1 MIQLQS
7 TTSFFQTHG
16 RLRKSQRTTLAAL
29 VWTVIQFPL
38 LGSAIIGRH
47 LAMADEVTTTA
58 KHAIKRVDRF
68 LGNSRIDMVIAQGD
82 LITYLLDDA
91 PEALLT
97 LDWTD
102 PRDGVHQFL
111 SLNWRAH
118 GRAIPLGWITVRK
131 DSLKDRMR
139 AIELDLCQRVA
150 QFIPPTCHPIL
161 LADRGF
167 ATVDLFRALDALRWD
182 WVIRTKGSVWVQ
194 SDGRWRPLYG
204 YALDRPVLKDL
215 PAVRYGRRYGKDAYP
230 CRVIVYAEPGYP
242 DPWDLVV
249 SAGLTQWEPGR
260 LVAAY
265 GQRFTTEECFKDQKN
280 DQYEGFHLDA
290 VTLSTPERWD
300 RMLLVFAWAYYWL
313 NVAGWAMETAGKARE
328 WQANT
333 VKNYRTHALWRLGHW
348 GLEHHDVVWRT
359 LLRAVRDFRRRI
371 PPLPIYSVTEAA
383 GP

>member
-1 MIQLQS
+1 V
-7 TTSFFQTHG
+7 
-16 RLRKSQRTTLAAL
+16 R
-29 VWTVIQFPL
+29 
-38 LGSAIIGRH
+38 
-47 LAMADEVTTTA
+47 
-58 KHAIKRVDRF
+58 
-68 LGNSRIDMVIAQGD
+68 AQGD
-82 LITYLLDDA
+82 LISYLLAEA

-150 QFIPPTCHPIL
+150 QFIPPTCHPIG

-249 SAGLTQWEPGR
+249 SAGL
-260 LVAAY
+260 
-265 GQRFTTEECFKDQKN
+265 KN
-280 DQYEGFHLDA
+280 WGYEGLP
-290 VTLSTPERWD
+290 VLPPENVQGLFSWILPQT
-300 RMLLVFAWAYYWL
+300 MVCSSLPFLV
-313 NVAGWAMETAGKARE
+313 
-328 WQANT
+328 
-333 VKNYRTHALWRLGHW
+333 
-348 GLEHHDVVWRT
+348 
-359 LLRAVRDFRRRI
+359 
-371 PPLPIYSVTEAA
+371 
-383 GP
+383 